1 MRLQMLIEANGA
13 NKLATNPNHSTPS
26 ISLIPYSALLS
37 CPPTL
42 LPHWAV
48 NLISVQPSCVL
59 LCSVVAP
66 LAKWLAINCR
76 CTCCHVLQFFK
87 ESSSVQCVC
96 VLQPCVA
103 GIVILWPLSLKRS
116 KCAAAR
122 RHSGNFINCPCLSSA
137 PRSLCV
143 FG

>member
-13 NKLATNPNHSTPS
+13 NKPHSLYTFY
-26 ISLIPYSALLS
+26 IPYSALLS
-37 CPPTL
+37 CPPTFL
-42 LPHWAV
+42 SHWAV
-48 NLISVQPSCVL
+48 NLLSVQPSCVL

-66 LAKWLAINCR
+66 LAKWLAINFR

-87 ESSSVQCVC
+87 ESSSVQFVC

-122 RHSGNFINCPCLSSA
+122 RHSGNFINCPCLSSSSSS
-137 PRSLCV
+137 PFPLCLWII
-143 FG
+143 